1 MQVGNFS
8 DQFGFPNQ
16 LTQQGGGGLNVENRG
31 GLQMPQNAPNQPVQ
45 INQPSRIEQ
54 GVTFEKPTGNQRS
67 TRPQTAK
74 GQRLTIQRPLPQQQT
89 PNIGHQADEPENK
102 NTITK
107 KLMLEFN
114 SLGNNY
120 RKPGVLNLMEKI
132 LVKIMNLWR

>member
-54 GVTFEKPTGNQRS
+54 GVTFEKPTGNQMPS
-67 TRPQTAK
+67 PDLPSETPAGVSGFVYFFEPTLVNMGVPSGEVGTFLMTNKTLIAK
-74 GQRLTIQRPLPQQQT
+74 SLAIINFCYYHLYLL
-89 PNIGHQADEPENK
+89 
-102 NTITK
+102 IT
-107 KLMLEFN
+107 
-114 SLGNNY
+114 Y
-120 RKPGVLNLMEKI
+120 
-132 LVKIMNLWR
+132 